1 LPDRFQHAHQGE
13 WRCPTRFGG
22 LPLGAAASCSH
33 VSVESEGGLAAG
45 AFEQMAVTAQHED
58 SAVCVSELLGDRL
71 DSDRLPRTRVVRGR
85 DQQRGAR
92 VTEIVERQAVERSR
106 LIASDRGALP

>member
-1 LPDRFQHAHQGE
+1 
-13 WRCPTRFGG
+13 
-22 LPLGAAASCSH
+22 
-33 VSVESEGGLAAG
+33 
-45 AFEQMAVTAQHED
+45 
-58 SAVCVSELLGDRL
+58 VSELLGDRL